1 MQTNLIP
8 RPNLNIIEKKQ
19 CSKLIL
25 TLIFNTS
32 KSVMVVYIYFQRK
45 KRCSKLLLTL
55 IFNTSKSFFVVYI
68 YFFCKNNSYNKN
80 KVKTKQKNKNKLRII
95 EAGMFQ
101 NKNINLSFFHK
112 VKYCLQYQ
120 DHFPSKRLVMVY
132 QTSMRK
138 YCFF

>member
-1 MQTNLIP
+1 MLA
-8 RPNLNIIEKKQ
+8 EYG
-19 CSKLIL
+19 L

-32 KSVMVVYIYFQRK
+32 KSAIVVYIYTFREK

-101 NKNINLSFFHK
+101 NKNINLSLFHK

-120 DHFPSKRLVMVY
+120 DHFASKRLVMVL
-132 QTSMRK
+132 QSKTINFLGKVRK